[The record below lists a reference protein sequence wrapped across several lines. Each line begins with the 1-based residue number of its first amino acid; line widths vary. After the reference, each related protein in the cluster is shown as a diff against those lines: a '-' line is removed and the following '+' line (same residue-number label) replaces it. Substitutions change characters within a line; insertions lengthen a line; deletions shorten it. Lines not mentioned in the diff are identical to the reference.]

1 MLRGSQHSPN
11 IGDIA
16 LTIHISMAF
25 TYDNVEDLEISAMNI
40 DIANA
45 TLEYL
50 GEFFVR
56 NFILLKR
63 ATNEHD
69 LDAP

>member
-1 MLRGSQHSPN
+1 MV
-11 IGDIA
+11 
-16 LTIHISMAF
+16 F

-63 ATNEHD
+63 ATKEHD